1 MRKSEHRYM
10 PGLFADG
17 VRFVIPHETVYQ
29 LIYDVIPR
37 FHLCGS
43 CLVSYIRLLN
53 FVRTQSNIMSDIETI
68 RKERQLEPHKWE
80 SGITLLHA
88 ANMATVTVVDGMT

>member
-37 FHLCGS
+37 SHLCGS

-53 FVRTQSNIMSDIETI
+53 FVSTQSINIMSDIETI
-68 RKERQLEPHKWE
+68 RKERQLEPHI
-80 SGITLLHA
+80 SGHA
-88 ANMATVTVVDGMT
+88 TNMATVTVVDGMT